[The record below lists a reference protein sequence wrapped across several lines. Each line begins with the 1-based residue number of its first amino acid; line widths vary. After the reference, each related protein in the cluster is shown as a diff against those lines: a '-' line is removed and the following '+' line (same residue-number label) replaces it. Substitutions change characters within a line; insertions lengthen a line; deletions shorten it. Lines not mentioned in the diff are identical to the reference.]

1 MLATVNASAL
11 GLTRLDKQA
20 SAESDR
26 AHNAMQGTGKTSVNR
41 LPGAEAMVKEI
52 KKCHGLARRIVAAR
66 TSQWGQDRRLLPNVH
81 IGPLMGEFDP
91 VKRDHD
97 RMVTTFVANATYYIN
112 RAQQNL
118 GTYQVSPPTESE
130 IRGSFSLTLDLTP
143 IPDVSSYSPGM
154 GLSPEL
160 ERQLKQRFD
169 DDYRAQHHESQRD
182 LLQRLAE
189 PLENLVDRMAAYDE
203 REDLQDKGI
212 DTGRTGTFKS
222 TIVTNITA
230 IADIFDAFNFLNDPV
245 LAEISKRLND
255 FRNIEHSDLTNS
267 QKLRADT
274 AKKAKAVRDMLGA
287 LL

>member
-1 MLATVNASAL
+1 
-11 GLTRLDKQA
+11 
-20 SAESDR
+20 
-26 AHNAMQGTGKTSVNR
+26 
-41 LPGAEAMVKEI
+41 
-52 KKCHGLARRIVAAR
+52 
-66 TSQWGQDRRLLPNVH
+66 
-81 IGPLMGEFDP
+81 
-91 VKRDHD
+91 
-97 RMVTTFVANATYYIN
+97 
-112 RAQQNL
+112 
-118 GTYQVSPPTESE
+118 
-130 IRGSFSLTLDLTP
+130 
-143 IPDVSSYSPGM
+143 M